1 MKLWHAVWFWQ
12 TIHCEAIQEVLVTT
26 TQIKIP
32 RMELSKVSGDY
43 ERWIAAGKKP
53 LSEK

>member
-26 TQIKIP
+26 TQIN
-32 RMELSKVSGDY
+32 SKNGTFQSIMSG
-43 ERWIAAGKKP
+43 G
-53 LSEK
+53 